1 MLDITYPRS
10 ENARIDEFLFWSSE
24 NFRLPLSTGRT
35 YTFWSEQRSETRTMN
50 PEEILGFY
58 RAQHSVYGE
67 CPLCGEPFRLSEVKI
82 WSGTPPND
90 WLVRLRKREEE
101 LEEERQAIDEKVRKR
116 IDTSVRV
123 RFGQVVQNILPE
135 FSAYRPD
142 EMKWLGDPVDWVVFD
157 GKQTGTIKEV
167 VFMEGKS
174 TDKAPLKP
182 IQREVQ
188 RAVTEKR
195 VTFRTISLSHDI
207 SELVR
212 LK

>member
-1 MLDITYPRS
+1 M
-10 ENARIDEFLFWSSE
+10 
-24 NFRLPLSTGRT
+24 
-35 YTFWSEQRSETRTMN
+35 
-50 PEEILGFY
+50 
-58 RAQHSVYGE
+58 
-67 CPLCGEPFRLSEVKI
+67 
-82 WSGTPPND
+82 
-90 WLVRLRKREEE
+90 
-101 LEEERQAIDEKVRKR
+101 DEKVRKR

-135 FSAYRPD
+135 FSAYRSD

-174 TDKAPLKP
+174 SDKAPLKP
-182 IQREVQ
+182 IQRELQ

>member
-1 MLDITYPRS
+1 MRK
-10 ENARIDEFLFWSSE
+10 
-24 NFRLPLSTGRT
+24 
-35 YTFWSEQRSETRTMN
+35 MN

-67 CPLCGEPFRLSEVKI
+67 CPLCGEPFRLSEVRI
-82 WSGTPPND
+82 WSGTPPKD
-90 WLVRLRKREEE
+90 WLARLRKREEE

-116 IDTSVRV
+116 IDTFVKV

-142 EMKWLGDPVDWVVFD
+142 EMRWLGDPVDWVVFD

-182 IQREVQ
+182 IQRELQ
-188 RAVTEKR
+188 RAVAERR
-195 VTFRTISLSHDI
+195 VTFRTISLSRDI